1 MNYAEEMLT
10 SLEQGDLDNAAK
22 HFKRVK
28 NLGTDEEKFTL
39 AENLYHLGFM
49 EETKELLELLLA
61 SYPGEGELIVTLAE
75 VLVEMDDEE
84 GALELLS
91 EMGEGDPDYPRALL
105 LQADLYQMQG
115 LFEVSEQKLLQAKK
129 ILPAEPVIDFA
140 LGELYLEIGKFLE
153 AIRSYENVL
162 KAQKTNV
169 GGVDVHQR
177 MGEALSAGGDFEQAL
192 DHYEKALD
200 EHLEINTLFGYAFTA
215 YQAGYYTKAIEKLES
230 VKALDPD
237 YNSLYLLLSKAYEHE
252 EELDKSLE
260 TVKEGITHDEFNKE
274 LLFHGGKISLKLGM
288 EEDAEK
294 FMRESLALDQGY
306 MEAALTLNKL
316 FLRQE
321 RYEDILEIIKLM
333 ESEGEEDPQLHWDAA
348 AAYEKTE
355 DYKEALKQY
364 RLAYTF
370 FKEHPDFLQEYGYFL
385 IEEGKRGEAREVFNE
400 LVQKDP
406 TNEEWAMM
414 IERLEE

>member
-1 MNYAEEMLT
+1 MNYTEEMLI
-10 SLEQGDLDNAAK
+10 SLEQGDLDKAEK
-22 HFKRVK
+22 SFKRVK
-28 NLGTDEEKFTL
+28 SLGTDEEKFTL
-39 AENLYHLGFM
+39 AENLYHLGFL
-49 EETKELLELLLA
+49 EETKELLEMLLTKF
-61 SYPGEGELIVTLAE
+61 PGEGELIVTLSE
-75 VLVEMDDEE
+75 VLVELDDEE

-91 EMGEGDPDYPRALL
+91 EIDETDPDYPRALL

-115 LFEVSEQKLLQAKK
+115 LFEVSEQKLLHAKK
-129 ILPAEPVIDFA
+129 ILSEEPVIDFA

-162 KAQKTNV
+162 KAHKTNV

-192 DHYEKALD
+192 DYYEKALQ

-230 VKALDPD
+230 VKTLDPE

-274 LLFHGGKISLKLGM
+274 LLFHGGKICLKLGLD
-288 EEDAEK
+288 EEAEQ
-294 FMRESLALDQGY
+294 FIRESLALDQGY
-306 MEAALTLNKL
+306 MEAALTLNKI
-316 FLRQE
+316 FLQQE

-333 ESEGEEDPQLHWDAA
+333 ESEGEEDPQLYWDGAV
-348 AAYEKTE
+348 AYEKTE
-355 DYKEALKQY
+355 NYKEALKQY

-370 FKEHPDFLQEYGYFL
+370 FKEHPEFLQEYGYFL
-385 IEEGKRGEAREVFNE
+385 IEEGKRGEAKEVFSE
-400 LVQKDP
+400 LLKKDP
-406 TNEEWAMM
+406 TNEEWALL

>member
-10 SLEQGDLDNAAK
+10 SLESGDLESAKK

-39 AENLYHLGFM
+39 AENLYHLGFL
-49 EETKELLELLLA
+49 EEAKELLEILLA
-61 SYPGEGELIVTLAE
+61 KYPGEGELIVMVAE
-75 VLVEMDDEE
+75 VLVELDDEE

-91 EMGEGDPDYPRALL
+91 EMTAADPDYPRALL
-105 LQADLYQMQG
+105 LQADLFQMQG
-115 LFEVSEQKLLQAKK
+115 LFEVSEQKLIQAKT
-129 ILPAEPVIDFA
+129 ILADEPVIDFA

-162 KAQKTNV
+162 KGGKTNV

-192 DHYEKALD
+192 GHYEKALD

-215 YQAGYYTKAIEKLES
+215 YQAGHYARAVEKLEA
-230 VKALDPD
+230 VKELDPD
-237 YNSLYLLLSKAYEHE
+237 YTSVYLLLSKAYEHE
-252 EELDKSLE
+252 EELEKSLE
-260 TVKEGITHDEFNKE
+260 TVKEGIGHDEFNKE
-274 LLFHGGKISLKLGM
+274 LLFYGGKISLKLGN
-288 EEDAEK
+288 ESEAEQ
-294 FMRESLALDQGY
+294 FIRESLALDQGY

-316 FLRQE
+316 FLKQG

-333 ESEGEEDPQLHWDAA
+333 ESEGEEEPQLHWDAA
-348 AAYEKTE
+348 IAFEKTE
-355 DYKEALKQY
+355 NYKEALKQY

-385 IEEGKRGEAREVFNE
+385 IEEGKHGDAREVFTE
-400 LVQKDP
+400 LLKNDRS
-406 TNEEWAMM
+406 NEEWAMV
-414 IERLEE
+414 IQRLEE

>member
-10 SLEQGDLDNAAK
+10 SLESGDLESAKK

-39 AENLYHLGFM
+39 AENLYHLGFL
-49 EETKELLELLLA
+49 EEAKELLEILLA
-61 SYPGEGELIVTLAE
+61 KYPGEGELIVMVAE
-75 VLVEMDDEE
+75 VLVELDDEE

-91 EMGEGDPDYPRALL
+91 EMTAADPDYPRALL
-105 LQADLYQMQG
+105 LQADLFQMQG
-115 LFEVSEQKLLQAKK
+115 LFEVSEQKLIQAKT
-129 ILPAEPVIDFA
+129 ILADEPVIDFA

-162 KAQKTNV
+162 KGGKTNV

-192 DHYEKALD
+192 GHYEKALD

-215 YQAGYYTKAIEKLES
+215 YQAGHYARAVEKLEA
-230 VKALDPD
+230 VKELDPD
-237 YNSLYLLLSKAYEHE
+237 YTSVYLLLSKAYEHE
-252 EELDKSLE
+252 EELEKSLE
-260 TVKEGITHDEFNKE
+260 TVKEGIGHDEFNKE
-274 LLFHGGKISLKLGM
+274 LLFYGGKISLKLGN
-288 EEDAEK
+288 ESEAEQ
-294 FMRESLALDQGY
+294 FIRESLALDQGY

-316 FLRQE
+316 FLKQG

-333 ESEGEEDPQLHWDAA
+333 ESEGEEEPQLHWDAA
-348 AAYEKTE
+348 IAFEKTE
-355 DYKEALKQY
+355 NYKEALKQY

-385 IEEGKRGEAREVFNE
+385 IEEGKHGDAREVFTE
-400 LVQKDP
+400 LLKNDP
-406 TNEEWAMM
+406 SNEEWAMV
-414 IERLEE
+414 IQRLEE